1 MKKSMNISQLI
12 EKSASELEDSDVALT
27 AKRFNMSVNR
37 SYYSMFHIAS
47 AAVTQYLGAEVKNS
61 PKHEYFLGMLNKELA
76 HPGLID
82 SSIAKNINKASYARE
97 LADYTDA
104 KFDESEALQFF
115 EMAKEFHQEITRFI
129 ESGVTKEF
137 PKSTVSFNSLSG
149 NNNKLKTR
157 KYSESIKEI
166 AETHKNTTP
175 GDEYET

>member
-12 EKSASELEDSDVALT
+12 EKSASELEDSGAALS
-27 AKRFNMSVNR
+27 ANRYNMSVNR

-82 SSIAKNINKASYARE
+82 AAIAKSINKASYARE

-115 EMAKEFHQEITRFI
+115 EMAKKFHQEITRFI
-129 ESGVTKEF
+129 ESGVTKKF
-137 PKSTVSFNSLSG
+137 PETTANFNSLSG
-149 NNNKLKTR
+149 ATNTLPKK
-157 KYSESIKEI
+157 KFSESIKGITENP
-166 AETHKNTTP
+166 NTKS